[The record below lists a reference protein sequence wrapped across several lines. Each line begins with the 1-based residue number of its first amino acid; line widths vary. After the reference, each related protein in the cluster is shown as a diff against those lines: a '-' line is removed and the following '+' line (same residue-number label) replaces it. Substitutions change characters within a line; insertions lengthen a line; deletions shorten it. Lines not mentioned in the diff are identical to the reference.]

1 MENGK
6 KRILIHTLI
15 FSPDG
20 VSTAYLYNDIALAFQ
35 KKGWDVVVLSTT
47 PHFNVV
53 KEQLAEQPMKWGVWG
68 VYKKSL
74 FRGANSEL
82 AHGIPVYHIPQKK
95 FKSTVLRLIGF
106 MYWHILSFVMGL
118 FIRNVDVILSP
129 SPPLTIGRLN
139 NWLGK
144 LKGCKVVYNVQEIYP
159 DILNKPETSLV
170 HRYLR
175 SMERKVYNQSDAVTT
190 IDQIFYDTIVD
201 RFEDRSK
208 LHIIPNFVDT
218 DLYKS
223 GVSTAEL
230 DKSLFPEN
238 DNIKLLYAGNIGW
251 AQDWKPLVILA
262 EKTRNLPVEY
272 FLIGMGK
279 MRSWVEEQKQTLG
292 LDKLHILDY
301 QPRHLMPAI
310 LAYSDLQYIFMPPES
325 EGMGFP
331 SKVYTIM
338 ACGRPLLVC
347 SGENTPIVNFLKPI
361 GCAKL
366 ITDHNLDRKTDEMTQ
381 WLAGMTREKLREMG
395 AKGEAIVKAEYAKE
409 IVTNKYVE
417 LVNSLLE

>member
-144 LKGCKVVYNVQEIYP
+144 LKGCKVVYNVQ
-159 DILNKPETSLV
+159 
-170 HRYLR
+170 
-175 SMERKVYNQSDAVTT
+175 
-190 IDQIFYDTIVD
+190 
-201 RFEDRSK
+201 
-208 LHIIPNFVDT
+208 
-218 DLYKS
+218 
-223 GVSTAEL
+223 
-230 DKSLFPEN
+230 
-238 DNIKLLYAGNIGW
+238 
-251 AQDWKPLVILA
+251 
-262 EKTRNLPVEY
+262 
-272 FLIGMGK
+272 
-279 MRSWVEEQKQTLG
+279 
-292 LDKLHILDY
+292 
-301 QPRHLMPAI
+301 
-310 LAYSDLQYIFMPPES
+310 
-325 EGMGFP
+325 
-331 SKVYTIM
+331 
-338 ACGRPLLVC
+338 
-347 SGENTPIVNFLKPI
+347 
-361 GCAKL
+361 
-366 ITDHNLDRKTDEMTQ
+366 
-381 WLAGMTREKLREMG
+381 
-395 AKGEAIVKAEYAKE
+395 
-409 IVTNKYVE
+409 
-417 LVNSLLE
+417 

>member
-223 GVSTAEL
+223 GVSTAKL

-310 LAYSDLQYIFMPPES
+310 LAYSDLQYIFMTPES

-347 SGENTPIVNFLKPI
+347 SGDNTPIVNFLQPI

-366 ITDHNLDRKTDEMTQ
+366 VTNHDLEQKTDEMAE
-381 WLAGMTREKLREMG
+381 WLRSMSREKLREMG
-395 AKGEAIVKAEYAKE
+395 SKGEAVIQAEYTKD
-409 IVTNKYVE
+409 IVASKYVE
-417 LVNSLLE
+417 LCESLVK

>member
-1 MENGK
+1 MVNGK
-6 KRILIHTLI
+6 KKILIHTLI

-35 KKGWDVVVLSTT
+35 KNGWEVVVLSTT

-53 KEQLAEQPMKWGVWG
+53 EEQLAEQPMKWGVWG
-68 VYKKSL
+68 LYKKSS
-74 FRGANSEL
+74 FK
-82 AHGIPVYHIPQKK
+82 GISVYHVPQKK
-95 FKSTVLRLIGF
+95 FKSTLLRLVGF
-106 MYWHILSFVMGL
+106 VYWHIVSFLMAL
-118 FIRNVDVILSP
+118 FMKNIDVILSP

-144 LKGCKVVYNVQEIYP
+144 LKGCNVVYNVQEIYP

-251 AQDWKPLVILA
+251 AQDWKPLVKLA

-310 LAYSDLQYIFMPPES
+310 LAYSDLQYIFMTPES

-366 ITDHNLDRKTDEMTQ
+366 ITDHDLDRKTEEMTQ

>member
-35 KKGWDVVVLSTT
+35 KNGWEVVVLSTT

-53 KEQLAEQPMKWGVWG
+53 EEQLAEQPMKWGVWG
-68 VYKKSL
+68 LYKKSS
-74 FRGANSEL
+74 FK
-82 AHGIPVYHIPQKK
+82 GISVYHVPQKK
-95 FKSTVLRLIGF
+95 FKSTLLRLVGF
-106 MYWHILSFVMGL
+106 VYWHIVSFLMAL
-118 FIRNVDVILSP
+118 FMKNIDVILSP

-144 LKGCKVVYNVQEIYP
+144 LKRCNVVYNVQEIYP

-251 AQDWKPLVILA
+251 AQDWKPLVKLA

-310 LAYSDLQYIFMPPES
+310 LAYSDLQYIFMTPES

-361 GCAKL
+361 GCARL
-366 ITDHNLDRKTDEMTQ
+366 ITDHDLDRKTDEMMQ